1 MASAEDTLVGEY
13 PSGDPR
19 AAKLAE
25 LAEAPLAE
33 QRVSPLV
40 RLLAQYWTIVVLI
53 LVILAFYLADSSF
66 LSRLNWLSTSIYSTE
81 ILPLAV
87 GELFVIASAGIDL
100 SIGSVLGLSAMS
112 GALVMQDLM
121 GTHMTSWL
129 IMAIGFAACLATGA
143 ITGAVN
149 GFLITKA
156 KLTPFIVTLGML
168 GVGAGL
174 TNVIS
179 GGLEVSGLPG
189 GVSRFGIYTIG
200 GWLSLPVVIV
210 LVAAVVA
217 GIALARTR
225 AGLRTYAIGSNRES
239 ARRAGILVDRH
250 TFWLYTFSGLMA
262 GLAGL
267 LTLSRLS
274 AATTSAGAGDE
285 LNAIAAVVIGGAS
298 LFGGSGTVLGALV
311 GTAIISCLVTGL
323 TLSGVQ
329 PFWQEVATGAIVIA
343 AVYIDQVRT
352 RFTGSRASA

>member
-1 MASAEDTLVGEY
+1 MASAEDTLVSEY

-298 LFGGSGTVLGALV
+298 LFGGRGSIIGTLV
-311 GTAIISCLVTGL
+311 GVLIMVMIRNGL
-323 TLSGVQ
+323 NLMGVS
-329 PFWQEVATGAIVIA
+329 PFWQGSAIGTIIIVALLVERLLSA
-343 AVYIDQVRT
+343 RT
-352 RFTGSRASA
+352 ER

>member
-1 MASAEDTLVGEY
+1 MSGAEDTLVSQHPG
-13 PSGDPR
+13 GDPR

-25 LAEAPLAE
+25 LAESTPAE
-33 QRVSPLV
+33 QKVSPLV

-53 LVILAFYLADSSF
+53 AIIAAFDIADSSF

-100 SIGSVLGLSAMS
+100 SVGSVLGLSAMS

-121 GTHMTSWL
+121 GHMTSWL
-129 IMAIGFAACLATGA
+129 IMAIGFAVCLATGA
-143 ITGAVN
+143 ISGAVN
-149 GFLITKA
+149 GFLITRA

-168 GVGAGL
+168 GIGAGL

-179 GGLEVSGLPG
+179 GGIEVSNLPG
-189 GVSRFGIYTIG
+189 GVGRFGIYTIG
-200 GWLSLPVVIV
+200 NWLSLPVIIALAVAVI
-210 LVAAVVA
+210 A
-217 GIALARTR
+217 GIVLARTR

-250 TFWLYTFSGLMA
+250 TFWLYIFSGLMA

-267 LTLSRLS
+267 LTLGRLS

-298 LFGGSGTVLGALV
+298 LFGGSGTVLGAVV

-329 PFWQEVATGAIVIA
+329 PFWQQVATGAIVIA
-343 AVYIDQVRT
+343 AVYIDQMRT